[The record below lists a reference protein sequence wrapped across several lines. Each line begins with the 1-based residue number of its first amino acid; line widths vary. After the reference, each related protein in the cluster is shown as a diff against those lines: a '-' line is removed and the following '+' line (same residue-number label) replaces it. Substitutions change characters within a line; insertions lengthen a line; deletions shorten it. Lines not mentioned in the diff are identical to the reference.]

1 MTNETFAF
9 TRALPPPGE
18 FDEAFD
24 VDSFVAL
31 PDDWLVAVTDVTASR
46 EAISAGR
53 YKAVNMAGVA
63 MISAVMNALG
73 GQDIPYIFGGDG
85 AAVALARSEREAVA
99 RVLAACV
106 TFVEEDLDLALR
118 AALVPVARLRAD
130 GFDVR
135 VRRLRLSDALDNY
148 AFLGGGLSEAEKR
161 MKAGLF
167 AVAKAPPGTRPD
179 LTGLSCRWTPI
190 REAGRSI
197 VSLIVE
203 PAPGLSAERFAS
215 IERRLLALAGG
226 EGGRLSPMPP
236 SGPGVEWPPV
246 GLELEARATRGRL
259 ALPVRR
265 VVLHLSSLLAWFLFR
280 TGTPFGSFDPNRY
293 RRYTSLNTD
302 FRKVQ
307 DGLRMTLSLDRAALD
322 RLRALLDEEQ
332 ANGAVRFGLCVQ
344 DSAVLTCYVPSLS
357 SDAHYHFL
365 DGAGGGYAGAAS
377 DLAARAA
384 A

>member
-9 TRALPPPGE
+9 TRALPLPGE

-85 AAVALARSEREAVA
+85 AAVALAPSEREAVA

-161 MKAGLF
+161 MKAGLL

-332 ANGAVRFGLCVQ
+332 SNGAVRFGLCVQ